1 MCVPHPNHH
10 HHHSYNRSLELT
22 FIILHNTEL
31 VSDYMN
37 LFSVL
42 KKNSLKSMKGS
53 IFDPFEVIKQT
64 FKRLNLC
71 GYTVSVT
78 FIKQEDHNGDDLLLL
93 A

>member
-1 MCVPHPNHH
+1 
-10 HHHSYNRSLELT
+10 
-22 FIILHNTEL
+22 
-31 VSDYMN
+31 
-37 LFSVL
+37 
-42 KKNSLKSMKGS
+42 MKGS